1 MILEVQNIT
10 KHFGGLMAV
19 DHVSF
24 GINEGEIFGLI
35 GPNGAGKTTLFNMVA
50 GLYTVNTGKIIYNNE
65 NITNF
70 PSYKVCSKGI
80 ARTFQ
85 IVKPLERMT
94 VIENIMVGAFIHI
107 NDVIKARQ
115 KANEIIEF
123 LALQKLKKKLASEL
137 TLMDKKRLEIAR
149 AIATNPRLLLLDESF
164 AGLTSGEV
172 QNLIRIVKRINK
184 DKRITIFI
192 IEHVIGAV
200 MNLSDRIMVLNEGR
214 KIAEGNPKEIQNNK
228 KVLEVYL
235 GTSS

>member
-35 GPNGAGKTTLFNMVA
+35 GPNGAGKTTLFSMVA

-94 VIENIMVGAFIHI
+94 VIENIMVGAFIHT

-115 KANEIIEF
+115 EANEIIEF

-149 AIATNPRLLLLDESF
+149 AIATNPRLSLLDESF

-214 KIAEGNPKEIQNNK
+214 KIAEGSPKEIQNNK

>member
-35 GPNGAGKTTLFNMVA
+35 GPNGAGKTTLFSMVA

-94 VIENIMVGAFIHI
+94 VIENIMVGAFIHT

-115 KANEIIEF
+115 EANEIIEF

-172 QNLIRIVKRINK
+172 QNLIRMVKRINK

-214 KIAEGNPKEIQNNK
+214 KIAEGSPKEIQNNK